1 MTVYLI
7 EPCGGRPMSKVII
20 AIFDQIL
27 DPNIIGYY
35 FDGVGMPA
43 LIEHSFRL
51 MDRGVTVLH

>member
-1 MTVYLI
+1 
-7 EPCGGRPMSKVII
+7 MSKVII
-20 AIFDQIL
+20 VIFDQIL